1 MKKILVTG
9 ALGQIGSELVR
20 ELSTRYGKEN
30 VISSDIRDDLYNK
43 VRPYSTFTIADC
55 TNALEVER
63 LIAKY
68 QPDTVYHLAA
78 ILSATAEERPLRA
91 WDVNMGSLVNIL
103 ESARVHG
110 CAVFVPSSIGA
121 FGPSTP
127 AENTPQVTI
136 QRPTTIY
143 GVTKV
148 AGELLCDYYYYRFG
162 VDTRGVRFPG
172 LISNDTLPGGG
183 TTDYAVDIYYEAVAN
198 GKYSS
203 FLSAD
208 TRLDMMYMPDAI
220 NAMIVLMEAD
230 ADKMKN
236 RNAYNITAMSITP
249 EDIATSIRKHIPEFK
264 LSYHEDKMRQTIADS
279 WPDSLD
285 ASAAKEEWGF
295 STKFDLE
302 AMTKDMIETIRKKQ
316 NKK

>member
-1 MKKILVTG
+1 MKKVLVTG

-20 ELSTRYGKEN
+20 ELAKRYGKEN
-30 VISSDIRDDLYNK
+30 IISSDIRDDLYEK
-43 VRPYSTFTIADC
+43 VRPYSTFAIADA

-68 QPDTVYHLAA
+68 RPDTVYHLAA
-78 ILSATAEERPLRA
+78 ILSASAEERPLMA
-91 WDVNMGSLVNIL
+91 WEINMNSLVNVL
-103 ESARVHG
+103 ESSRVHG
-110 CAVFVPSSIGA
+110 CSVFVPSSIGA
-121 FGPSTP
+121 FGPTTP
-127 AENTPQVTI
+127 KENTPQVTI
-136 QRPTTIY
+136 QRPTSIY

-148 AGELLCDYYYYRFG
+148 AGELLCDYYHYRFG
-162 VDTRGVRFPG
+162 IDTRGVRFPG

-183 TTDYAVDIYYEAVAN
+183 TTDYAVDIYYSAIKE

-220 NAMIVLMEAD
+220 NAMIKIMEAD
-230 ADKMKN
+230 PSKMKN

-249 EDIATSIRKHIPEFK
+249 EDIAASIKKFMPEFE
-264 LSYHEDKMRQTIADS
+264 LTYHEDHMRQAIADS
-279 WPDSLD
+279 WPDSID

-295 STKFDLE
+295 SPEYDLD
-302 AMTKDMIETIRKKQ
+302 AMTKDMLDTISKKQ
-316 NKK
+316 K

>member
-1 MKKILVTG
+1 MEKILVTG

-20 ELSTRYGKEN
+20 ELSRRYGKDN
-30 VISSDIRDDLYNK
+30 VISSDIRDDLYEK
-43 VRPYSTFTIADC
+43 VRPYSTFAIADA

-68 QPDTVYHLAA
+68 RPDTVYHLAA
-78 ILSATAEERPLRA
+78 ILSASAEERPLMA
-91 WDVNMGSLVNIL
+91 WEVNMNSLVNVL
-103 ESARVHG
+103 ESSRVHE

-127 AENTPQVTI
+127 KENTPQVTI

-148 AGELLCDYYYYRFG
+148 AAELLCDYYYYRFG

-183 TTDYAVDIYYEAVAN
+183 TTDYAVDIYYNAVRH

-220 NAMIVLMEAD
+220 NAMIQLMEAD
-230 ADKMKN
+230 PTQMKN
-236 RNAYNITAMSITP
+236 RNAYNISAMSITP
-249 EDIATSIRKHIPEFK
+249 EDIAASIRKIIPEFE
-264 LSYHEDKMRQTIADS
+264 LTYHDDKMRQAIADS
-279 WPDSLD
+279 WPDSI
-285 ASAAKEEWGF
+285 SSMAAREEWGF
-295 STKFDLE
+295 APKFSLDE
-302 AMTKDMIETIRKKQ
+302 MTKDMITTIRKKEH
-316 NKK
+316 

>member
-20 ELSTRYGKEN
+20 ELSVRYGKEN
-30 VISSDIRDDLYNK
+30 VISSDIRDDLYEK
-43 VRPYSTFTIADC
+43 VRPYSTFAIADC

-78 ILSATAEERPLRA
+78 ILSASAEERPLRA
-91 WDVNMGSLVNIL
+91 WEVNMDSLVNTL
-103 ESARVHG
+103 ESSRVHG

-183 TTDYAVDIYYEAVAN
+183 TTDYAVDIYYNAVAN

-220 NAMIVLMEAD
+220 DAMIDLMEAD
-230 ADKMKN
+230 ASQMKN

-249 EDIATSIRKHIPEFK
+249 EDIATSIRKFIPEFK
-264 LSYHEDKMRQTIADS
+264 LTYHEDHMRQAIADS
-279 WPDSLD
+279 WPDNID
-285 ASAAKEEWGF
+285 PSAAKEEWGF
-295 STKFDLE
+295 APKFDLDT
-302 AMTKDMIETIRKKQ
+302 MTKDMLEAIRKKQ
-316 NKK
+316 K

>member
-9 ALGQIGSELVR
+9 ALGQIGSELVK

-30 VISSDIRDDLYNK
+30 VISSDIRDDLYGK
-43 VRPYSTFTIADC
+43 VKPYSIFAISDC

-78 ILSATAEERPLRA
+78 ILSASAEERPLRA
-91 WDVNMGSLVNIL
+91 WEVNMDSLVNVL
-103 ESARVHG
+103 ESSRVHG
-110 CAVFVPSSIGA
+110 CSVFVPSSIGA

-172 LISNDTLPGGG
+172 LISNETEPGGG
-183 TTDYAVDIYYEAVAN
+183 TTDYAVDIYYGAVTN

-220 NAMIVLMEAD
+220 NAMIELMEAEPS
-230 ADKMKN
+230 KMKN

-249 EDIATSIRKHIPEFK
+249 EDIATSIRKIIPDFK
-264 LSYHEDKMRQTIADS
+264 LSYHEDAMRQGIADS

-295 STKFDLE
+295 STKFDLDN
-302 AMTKDMIETIRKKQ
+302 MTKDMIEAIRKKQ
-316 NKK
+316 K